1 MTPQQ
6 WKTIEKS
13 LADLTLQEKL
23 DLATRLMGTI
33 QADDV
38 VMSPEGTREQLETL
52 NVLRRRVAA
61 MPAAAVSD
69 GLSNRDH
76 DRILY
81 GAAS

>member
-1 MTPQQ
+1 MTPQE

-13 LADLTLQEKL
+13 LADLMLQDRLEPV
-23 DLATRLMGTI
+23 TRLMHTI
-33 QADDV
+33 QVDV
-38 VMSPEGTREQLETL
+38 AMSPEGTREQLETL
-52 NVLRRRVAA
+52 SALRRKVAA
-61 MPAAAVSD
+61 MRATAVSD

>member
-23 DLATRLMGTI
+23 ELARRLMRTI
-33 QADDV
+33 QADV
-38 VMSPEGTREQLETL
+38 AMSPEGTREQLETL
-52 NVLRRRVAA
+52 NALRRRVAA
-61 MPAAAVSD
+61 AVSH

>member
-1 MTPQQ
+1 MMPQQ

-23 DLATRLMGTI
+23 ELATRLIRTI
-33 QADDV
+33 QADV
-38 VMSPEGTREQLETL
+38 AMSPKGTREQLETL
-52 NVLRRRVAA
+52 NALRRRVAA

>member
-13 LADLTLQEKL
+13 LADLTLQDKL
-23 DLATRLMGTI
+23 ELVTRLMRTI
-33 QADDV
+33 QADV
-38 VMSPEGTREQLETL
+38 AMAPEGTREQLETL
-52 NVLRRRVAA
+52 SALRRKLAA

>member
-13 LADLTLQEKL
+13 LADLTLLDKL
-23 DLATRLMGTI
+23 ELVTRLMQTI
-33 QADDV
+33 QADV
-38 VMSPEGTREQLETL
+38 AMSPDRTREQLENL
-52 NVLRRRVAA
+52 SALRHKLAA
-61 MPAAAVSD
+61 MPAVAVSD